1 MSGSA
6 LSPHHRTSNIRPF
19 GWLAIVRLGLAQFS
33 LGAIV
38 VLTTSTLNR
47 VMVIE
52 LMLPAL
58 LPGLLVALHYAVQML
73 RPRMGYGSD
82 MMGRSTPW
90 IIGGMTVLGLGGVL
104 AATAT
109 TMLAH
114 SMLWGTLMA
123 VVAFSL
129 IGLGVSASGTSV
141 LVLLAK
147 RVEDHRRAAAATIV
161 WLMMITGLAMTAGI
175 TGQLLD
181 PYSHERLL
189 TIATVVSL
197 AAIVLTVIALAGLE
211 GAAGSINA
219 TPDAGPDTTQKPSFQ
234 EALAQVWREPA
245 AKRFTVF
252 VFVSMLAFSA
262 QDLILEPFAGL
273 VFQFTP
279 GETTALSGLQ
289 HAGVLSGMI
298 LVAFACGRFGGK
310 FGDRQIGSLRSW
322 TVGGCIASS
331 LALFSLVAAGQVGP
345 GYPLKATVFLLGA
358 SNGAFSIAAIASMMR
373 LAGEGRGHR
382 EGTRVGL
389 WGAAQAIAFGAGGLI
404 GATASDIA
412 RRWIEDPGVAYGVVF
427 FAEAGLFLVAA
438 RLALGIDAD
447 LDQKNAAASTTQ
459 THAPQTPAAQAA
471 QHTTHSWKTEERHEP
486 A

>member
-1 MSGSA
+1 MSTATPSTVKPFA
-6 LSPHHRTSNIRPF
+6 VRPF
-19 GWLAIVRLGLAQFS
+19 GWFAIVRLGFAQFS

-38 VLTTSTLNR
+38 VLMTSTLNR

-52 LMLPAL
+52 LALPAL
-58 LPGLLVALHYAVQML
+58 LPGLLVGLHYVVQLL

-82 MMGRSTPW
+82 MMGRCTPW
-90 IIGGMTVLGLGGVL
+90 ILGGMSVLGLGGVL
-104 AATAT
+104 AASATALLST
-109 TMLAH
+109 SFAWGVVLAVI
-114 SMLWGTLMA
+114 A
-123 VVAFSL
+123 YAL
-129 IGLGVSASGTSV
+129 IGAGVSASGTSV

-161 WLMMITGLAMTAGI
+161 WLMMISGLAVTAGVA
-175 TGQLLD
+175 GQLLD

-189 TIATVVSL
+189 VISTLVAIGAITVAF
-197 AAIVLTVIALAGLE
+197 AALYKLE

-219 TPDAGPDTTQKPSFQ
+219 NSQQLEPEEHKPSFK
-234 EALAQVWREPA
+234 EAIAQVWNESA
-245 AKRFTVF
+245 ARRFTVF

-273 VFQFTP
+273 VFDYSP
-279 GETTALSGLQ
+279 GETTKLSGLQ
-289 HAGVLSGMI
+289 HSGVLVGMI
-298 LVAFACGRFGGK
+298 LVAFACGRFGGR
-310 FGDRQIGSLRSW
+310 FGDRQIGSLRAW

-345 GYPLKATVFLLGA
+345 GYPLKVTVFLLGV

-404 GATASDIA
+404 GAGASDLT
-412 RRWIEDPGVAYGVVF
+412 RRLVQDEGLAYGLVF
-427 FAEAGLFLVAA
+427 FAEAALFLVAA
-438 RLALGIDAD
+438 KLALSIDSD
-447 LDQKNAAASTTQ
+447 LDDKKAGRSRHSNLGPRQTKGAA
-459 THAPQTPAAQAA
+459 PA
-471 QHTTHSWKTEERHEP
+471 
-486 A
+486 

>member
-1 MSGSA
+1 MSS
-6 LSPHHRTSNIRPF
+6 HVKPF
-19 GWLAIVRLGLAQFS
+19 GWFAIVRLGFAQFS

-38 VLTTSTLNR
+38 VLMTSTLNR

-52 LMLPAL
+52 LALPAL
-58 LPGLLVALHYAVQML
+58 LPGILVALHYAVQML

-82 MMGRSTPW
+82 MMGRCTPW
-90 IIGGMTVLGLGGVL
+90 ILGGMSVLGLGGVL

-109 TMLAH
+109 ALMSTSFAGGIALA
-114 SMLWGTLMA
+114 LLAYT
-123 VVAFSL
+123 L
-129 IGLGVSASGTSV
+129 IGAGVSASGTSV

-161 WLMMITGLAMTAGI
+161 WLMMISGLAVTAGVA
-175 TGQLLD
+175 GSLLD

-189 TIATVVSL
+189 VISTLVALGAITISFL
-197 AAIVLTVIALAGLE
+197 ALYKLE

-219 TPDAGPDTTQKPSFQ
+219 SSQQAEPEAQKPSFR
-234 EALAQVWREPA
+234 EAIAQVWNESA
-245 AKRFTVF
+245 ARRFTVF

-273 VFQFTP
+273 VFNYSP
-279 GETTALSGLQ
+279 GETTKLSGLQ
-289 HAGVLSGMI
+289 HGGVLAGMI
-298 LVAFACGRFGGK
+298 LVAFACGRFGGR
-310 FGDRQIGSLRSW
+310 FGDRQIGSLRAW

-331 LALFSLVAAGQVGP
+331 IALFSLVVAGQVGP
-345 GYPLKATVFLLGA
+345 GYPLKLTVFLLGV

-404 GATASDIA
+404 GAGASDFT
-412 RRWIEDPGVAYGVVF
+412 RRLIEDDGLAYGMVF
-427 FAEAGLFLVAA
+427 FAEAALFLLAA
-438 RLALGIDAD
+438 KLALSIDSD
-447 LDQKNAAASTTQ
+447 LDAKGKSDERTKLIQPKHEQ
-459 THAPQTPAAQAA
+459 HCQA
-471 QHTTHSWKTEERHEP
+471 
-486 A
+486 

>member
-1 MSGSA
+1 MTGTATRMTNTPS
-6 LSPHHRTSNIRPF
+6 RVTPF

-52 LMLPAL
+52 LALPAL

-82 MMGRSTPW
+82 MMGRCTPW
-90 IIGGMTVLGLGGVL
+90 ILGGITILGVGGVM

-109 TMLAH
+109 TLMA
-114 SMLWGTLMA
+114 SSVLWGGLLA
-123 VVAFSL
+123 FVAFSL
-129 IGLGVSASGTSV
+129 IGVGVSASGTSV

-147 RVEDHRRAAAATIV
+147 RVDDRRRAAAATIV

-181 PYSHERLL
+181 PYSHERLIV
-189 TIATVVSL
+189 IATVVSL
-197 AAIVLTVIALAGLE
+197 AAIAITFIALYKLE
-211 GAAGSINA
+211 GQAGSINPNSA
-219 TPDAGPDTTQKPSFQ
+219 NHTNNEKPSFQ
-234 EALAQVWREPA
+234 EVIGQVWNEPA
-245 AKRFTVF
+245 ARRFTVF

-273 VFQFTP
+273 VFHFTP
-279 GETTALSGLQ
+279 GETTSLSGLQ
-289 HAGVLSGMI
+289 HAGVLCGMI
-298 LVAFACGRFGGK
+298 LCAFTCGRFGGR
-310 FGDRQIGSLRSW
+310 FGDRQFGSLRSW

-331 LALFSLVAAGQVGP
+331 IALFSLVVAGLVGP
-345 GYPLKATVFLLGA
+345 GYPLKITVFLLGA

-373 LAGEGRGHR
+373 LAGEGRGQR

-404 GATASDIA
+404 GATASDIT
-412 RRWIEDPGVAYGVVF
+412 RRFVGDPGLAYGLVF
-427 FAEAGLFLVAA
+427 FAEAGLFLFAA
-438 RLALGIDAD
+438 RLALSIDSD
-447 LDQKNAAASTTQ
+447 LDETGKQPAVTQ
-459 THAPQTPAAQAA
+459 PP
-471 QHTTHSWKTEERHEP
+471 WKREERHEP